1 MSRKPIPGPA
11 PKAAPQKDD
20 GTGRTGRLVAIVIA
34 VTMVLWLLGQWIG
47 GQLGLDPRYAFLFD
61 FAAIAALVWSLVVT
75 ARLWRRQNPSGR

>member
-1 MSRKPIPGPA
+1 MSRKPAPRVA
-11 PKAAPQKDD
+11 PKADD
-20 GTGRTGRLVAIVIA
+20 GVGRTGRMVVIVIA
-34 VTMVLWLLGQWIG
+34 ATMVLWLLAQWIG